1 MLQSKKILASLL
13 LLLLATPLFFFIGYL
28 VKREIV
34 YHEMME
40 KLESASLHTITLDL
54 AEVNWIKANKEVMIE
69 GKLFDIK
76 NSEIIDNKI
85 KLTGLFDYE
94 ETKLEKDFT
103 DTFHTNQNR
112 STPFNPS
119 KLKFIFNLYFKEALS
134 SISLSIFQNK
144 ERYPLFNEVAV
155 TQIAS
160 ITSPPPNFL

>member
-69 GKLFDIK
+69 GKLFDVK

>member
-69 GKLFDIK
+69 GKLFDVK

-160 ITSPPPNFL
+160 ITSPPPNF

>member
-1 MLQSKKILASLL
+1 MLQSKKILASFL

-34 YHEMME
+34 CHEMME

-69 GKLFDIK
+69 GKLFDVK
-76 NSEIIDNKI
+76 NSEIINNKI

-103 DTFHTNQNR
+103 DTFHTNQNQ
-112 STPFNPS
+112 SSPFNPL

-144 ERYPLFNEVAV
+144 ERYPIFNEVAV

-160 ITSPPPNFL
+160 ITSPPPNF

>member
-1 MLQSKKILASLL
+1 MLQSKKILASFL

-155 TQIAS
+155 TRIAS
-160 ITSPPPNFL
+160 IPSPPPNFN

>member
-69 GKLFDIK
+69 GKLFDVK
-76 NSEIIDNKI
+76 NSEIINNKI

-155 TQIAS
+155 TRIAS
-160 ITSPPPNFL
+160 IPSPPPNF

>member
-1 MLQSKKILASLL
+1 MLQSKKILASFL

-69 GKLFDIK
+69 GKLFDVK

-155 TQIAS
+155 TRIAS
-160 ITSPPPNFL
+160 IPSPPPNFN

>member
-103 DTFHTNQNR
+103 DTFHTNQNQ
-112 STPFNPS
+112 SSPFNPL

-160 ITSPPPNFL
+160 ITSPPPNF

>member
-69 GKLFDIK
+69 GKLFDVK

-103 DTFHTNQNR
+103 DTFHTNQNQ
-112 STPFNPS
+112 STPFNPL
-119 KLKFIFNLYFKEALS
+119 KLKFIFNLYFKEDQS
-134 SISLSIFQNK
+134 SNSLSICQFK
-144 ERYPLFNEVAV
+144 KKYHLFNEAAV
-155 TQIAS
+155 TRIAS
-160 ITSPPPNFL
+160 IPSPPPNF